1 MGVATTGTAVA
12 TAGRGDEGDEGDE
25 GIGFVHH
32 GATLVFP
39 DLPPLSAIGIDQTVH
54 TVSESFKGVKHVP
67 PGVHVV
73 SYAAY
78 DRAGDRYGP
87 VTAFF
92 VDVPAIPR
100 SSNDR
105 YAQEGMA
112 SSSDVE
118 AWMMDGAFHGP
129 VLGWTWL
136 AREEV
141 LIAMDEEMLA
151 RAENMVRQMR
161 WDQQLGSYYA
171 MTMMEGRHHA
181 GGGGPSS
188 SYGQWR
194 ALSAHVDARVVKR
207 LAPEEGGISATVE
220 EDHGVLL
227 HGKRS
232 KAELDLD
239 AQLARGTSMGTGGTV
254 GGQSGSETVMHRERS
269 HAGRCR
275 FTAVP
280 NPLIKDAT
288 LSAEERTAWN
298 MDKSRALE
306 RLLKEQ
312 HGGDSAMFLGELQF
326 AFLAFLLGHSLEG
339 FLQWKK
345 MVALLLGCD
354 EAVRTRPNLFRAAL
368 EVVYRQIAFSFRKD
382 GGMELNGEVVGEHL
396 FDDHFL
402 KSLAAGFI
410 KSHACD
416 DGLDTRIREVVRRL
430 GELLSK
436 ELRWESC
443 SANGMEDLDDDEDED
458 GPVVVD
464 LS

>member
-1 MGVATTGTAVA
+1 MGDATLGPA
-12 TAGRGDEGDEGDE
+12 TRRPEDEA
-25 GIGFVHH
+25 IGLAHH

-39 DLPPLSAIGIDQTVH
+39 DLPPQSALGIDQTVH
-54 TVSESFKGVKHVP
+54 TVSENFKGVKHVP

-78 DRAGDRYGP
+78 DPTGDRYGP

-92 VDVPAIPR
+92 VDIPAIVR
-100 SSNDR
+100 TGNDR

-112 SSSDVE
+112 SSSEVE

-129 VLGWTWL
+129 VLGWTWM
-136 AREEV
+136 AAEEV
-141 LIAMDEEMLA
+141 LVAMDEELLP
-151 RAENMVRQMR
+151 RAEKMVREMR
-161 WDQQLGSYYA
+161 WDRQLGSYYV
-171 MTMMEGRHHA
+171 MTETGPLAH
-181 GGGGPSS
+181 GGGS

-194 ALSAHVDARVVKR
+194 ALSAHVDARVVKKF
-207 LAPEEGGISATVE
+207 APKECGISATVE

-232 KAELDLD
+232 QAELALD
-239 AQLARGTSMGTGGTV
+239 AQLARGRASTGEG
-254 GGQSGSETVMHRERS
+254 ETVDGKPGAEAIPKRAYS

-280 NPLIKDAT
+280 NLLIKDSS
-288 LSAEERTAWN
+288 LSAAERTAWN
-298 MDKSRALE
+298 MDKSRALGDMM
-306 RLLKEQ
+306 RAQ
-312 HGGDSAMFLGELQF
+312 YRRDSAMFLGELQF

-345 MVALLLGCD
+345 LVALLLGCD
-354 EAVRTRPNLFRAAL
+354 EAVRTQPDLFEAAL

-382 GGMELNGEVVGEHL
+382 GGMELSGEVVGEHL

-402 KSLAAGFI
+402 KTLASGFI
-410 KSHACD
+410 KSHVHD
-416 DGLDTRIREVVRRL
+416 DELDVRIREVIRRL
-430 GELLSK
+430 GDLLSQ
-436 ELRWESC
+436 ELGWDGC
-443 SANGMEDLDDDEDED
+443 SANGVEDLEDLED

-464 LS
+464 FS